1 MKVYTVA
8 NDEKNKGYTATV
20 QALAVLG
27 DDTYQKE
34 TQHLKSTEDG
44 NGFDNQQLTTFV
56 DNVSKTV
63 DNGEEVC
70 VLFAGGNGWNQRI
83 NTIQSQLKDKNVKY
97 ILATDRINENENF
110 NGIENLEV
118 IIQTTPETINA
129 AIGTGKNITTH
140 TVDIYACANYK
151 NMQSSAEIFRKENIN
166 KYAEL
171 EEIVKNTPCLFYLGG
186 RGEGFPDNT
195 IQDFNTFADS
205 AMDQLNELSSNST
218 RSPKNN
224 LVIFTHGL
232 RSFTHAEGNQND
244 FEPIETM
251 YKHIQD
257 NLQKEQTAYIF
268 SQNLTK
274 DGKRTSVLKK
284 ITKNGI
290 QDIEIKGNPYSW
302 SLFQAKENGQYVS
315 ATEEQQNFP
324 IETLL
329 VGIEKNKING
339 IKWNLQADN
348 HHELYDNVSKK
359 DNLKTS
365 AKEFTTILSQNK
377 QKTQKKQQDIVIAN
391 MSSLPNIDNSK
402 NTSRSI

>member
-8 NDEKNKGYTATV
+8 NDEANKGYTATV

-34 TQHLKSTEDG
+34 TQHLKSTKDG

-56 DNVSKTV
+56 DNVSSTV

-70 VLFAGGNGWNQRI
+70 VLFAGGKGWNQRI

-129 AIGTGKNITTH
+129 VIGTGKNITTH

-151 NMQSSAEIFRKENIN
+151 NMQSSEEIFKKENTN

-186 RGEGFPDNT
+186 RGEGFPKNT
-195 IQDFNTFADS
+195 IQDFNKFADS
-205 AMDQLNELSSNST
+205 AMDQLNKLSSNST

-244 FEPIETM
+244 FEPIEAM

-274 DGKRTSVLKK
+274 DGKRTPILKK

-290 QDIEIKGNPYSW
+290 QDIEIKENPYSW

-324 IETLL
+324 IEALL
-329 VGIEKNKING
+329 VGIEKNKIKG
-339 IKWNLQADN
+339 IEWNLQADN
-348 HHELYDNVSKK
+348 HHELYDNVLKK

-365 AKEFTTILSQNK
+365 AEEFTAILSQNK
-377 QKTQKKQQDIVIAN
+377 QKTQKKQQDIVIAD
-391 MSSLPNIDNSK
+391 MPSLPNIDKSK
-402 NTSRSI
+402 NTSRSV

>member
-1 MKVYTVA
+1 MKVYTIA
-8 NDEKNKGYTATV
+8 NDEKNKGYTTTV
-20 QALAVLG
+20 QALAEIA
-27 DDTYQKE
+27 DDNYKKE

-44 NGFDNQQLTTFV
+44 KDFDSQQLTTFV
-56 DNVSKTV
+56 DNISKSI

-70 VLFAGGNGWNQRI
+70 VLFAGGDGWNDRI
-83 NTIQSQLKDKNVKY
+83 TTIQNKLKGKNVQY
-97 ILATDRINENENF
+97 VLNTDRINDKDTF
-110 NGIENLEV
+110 NGIKNLD
-118 IIQTTPETINA
+118 IITQDTEEKVNSIL
-129 AIGTGKNITTH
+129 GTGENIKTH
-140 TVDIYACANYK
+140 TVDIAACINYK
-151 NMQSSAEIFRKENIN
+151 NMQSSAEIFKKENTN

-186 RGEGFPDNT
+186 RGEGFPKNT

-205 AMDQLNELSSNST
+205 AIKQLNELQDNST

-251 YKHIQD
+251 YKHIQE
-257 NLQKEQTAYIF
+257 NLQEEQIAYIF
-268 SQNLTK
+268 SQNLTE

-324 IETLL
+324 IEALL

-348 HHELYDNVSKK
+348 HHELYDNVLNK

-365 AKEFTTILSQNK
+365 AEEFTTILSQNK
-377 QKTQKKQQDIVIAN
+377 QKSQQKQQDVVIAD
-391 MSSLPNIDNSK
+391 MSSLPNIDKSK

>member
-8 NDEKNKGYTATV
+8 NDEANKGYTATV

-27 DDTYQKE
+27 DDAYQKE
-34 TQHLKSTEDG
+34 TQHLKSTKDG

-110 NGIENLEV
+110 DGIENLEV

-151 NMQSSAEIFRKENIN
+151 NMQSSAEIFKKENTN

-186 RGEGFPDNT
+186 RGEGFPKNT

-205 AMDQLNELSSNST
+205 AVDQLNKLSSNST
-218 RSPKNN
+218 RSPKHN

-274 DGKRTSVLKK
+274 DSKRTSVLKK

-324 IETLL
+324 IEALL
-329 VGIEKNKING
+329 VGIKKNKING

-348 HHELYDNVSKK
+348 HHKLYDNVLNK

-377 QKTQKKQQDIVIAN
+377 QKSQQKQQDIVIADV
-391 MSSLPNIDNSK
+391 SSLPNIDKSK